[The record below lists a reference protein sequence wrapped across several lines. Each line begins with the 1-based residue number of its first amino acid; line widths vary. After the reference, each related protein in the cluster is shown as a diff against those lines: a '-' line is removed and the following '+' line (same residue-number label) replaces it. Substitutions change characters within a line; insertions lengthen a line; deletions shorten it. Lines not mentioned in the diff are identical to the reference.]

1 MDAIS
6 LLYGPMERFGKSQ
19 SREYDIWLIFRGGTQ
34 EAQAASFVDASVGLV
49 VFFVVPTAVN
59 GGAEAG
65 MPGLPRMLC
74 AIPHCLMLTAL
85 VWAAPLSPQRIVS
98 VSPAVTEMLYGIG
111 AFDRVVAVTDY
122 CLYPPE
128 AKALPKV
135 GGWATP
141 SVEKVAGFRPDL
153 VVLSDAQAPFLEMP
167 LAQLG
172 IPTAIA
178 RGQTL
183 QDVYAAMT
191 TLGKATGNLH
201 QAERL
206 AAQTRSAL
214 DTVGNRAAHLAR
226 PSVLCVVDRTPGTLR
241 DLYAVTEGSFLA
253 ELIAIAGG
261 KTAGAASRLGYA
273 KISQEALLT
282 MNPDIVLDIMPTSQ
296 NNGGPHPEAAW
307 RELPEIN
314 AVRRGRVY
322 VVREEFVPHASQMV
336 ARTAVL
342 FARLLH
348 PEVPPREWEAR

>member
-1 MDAIS
+1 MLAA
-6 LLYGPMERFGKSQ
+6 LACAAA
-19 SREYDIWLIFRGGTQ
+19 
-34 EAQAASFVDASVGLV
+34 AQ
-49 VFFVVPTAVN
+49 
-59 GGAEAG
+59 
-65 MPGLPRMLC
+65 
-74 AIPHCLMLTAL
+74 
-85 VWAAPLSPQRIVS
+85 PQRIVS
-98 VSPAVTEMLYGIG
+98 VSPAVTELLYGIG

-128 AKALPKV
+128 AKTLPKV

-153 VVLSDAQAPFLEMP
+153 VVLSDGQAPFLAMP

-178 RGQTL
+178 RSQTL
-183 QDVYAAMT
+183 EDVFAAIA
-191 TLGKATGNLH
+191 TLGKATGNVR

-206 AAQTRSAL
+206 ATQTRSAL
-214 DTVGNRAAHLAR
+214 ETVRKRAAHLPR

-261 KTAGAASRLGYA
+261 KTAGAATRLGYA

-282 MNPDIVLDIMPTSQ
+282 MNPDIILDIMPASQ
-296 NNGGPHPEAAW
+296 NNGGQHPEVPW

-322 VVREEFVPHASQMV
+322 VVREEYVPHASQMV

-348 PEVPPREWEAR
+348 PEAPPREWEER